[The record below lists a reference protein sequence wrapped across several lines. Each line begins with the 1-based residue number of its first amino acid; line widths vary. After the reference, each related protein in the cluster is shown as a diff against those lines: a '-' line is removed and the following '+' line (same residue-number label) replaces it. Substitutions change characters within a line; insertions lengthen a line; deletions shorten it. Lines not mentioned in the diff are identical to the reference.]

1 MATFES
7 LCVVTN
13 EGKAR
18 IAQLLA
24 TGKSFKVDAFVIG
37 DKGHDPVNP
46 MFAIT
51 PDPTRTGC
59 YCTSEGIEISDG
71 CIFVGVVPPPAFASA
86 TCPVFTVMLEK
97 GEATGVVSSIC
108 LLGTIVYSPIPLDPE
123 VGTSFLF
130 AVANFPMRVKLP
142 QERYV
147 YDLTIQF

>member
-18 IAQLLA
+18 IAQMLA
-24 TGKSFKVDAFVIG
+24 DGKSFKVDSFVIG

-46 MFAIT
+46 MFALT
-51 PDPTRTGC
+51 PDPSRTGC
-59 YCTSEGIEISDG
+59 YCTTEGIDIVSG
-71 CIFVGVVPPPAFASA
+71 CIFTGSVPDPS
-86 TCPVFTVMLEK
+86 FTVTLEK
-97 GEATGVVSSIC
+97 GEATGVISSIC
-108 LLGTIVYSPIPLDPE
+108 LLGTIVYPTTDPE
-123 VGTSFLF
+123 YGEQFLF
-130 AVANFPMRVKLP
+130 AIANFPMRVKLP